1 MLCGNIEGKDRFSF
15 SLLLCFEEILLFIR
29 DTYSIVL
36 FKANNRDKIAYEI
49 ENGDFADIRIDGIDY
64 ALWFN
69 ERNERIIEIPRSNAL
84 CVYIYIS
91 TLKLGDASRRIS
103 YIEDKIRIFEFEKR
117 SKAIDDL
124 IGMIIFSKLLFF

>member
-1 MLCGNIEGKDRFSF
+1 MESITHSGSTRETRE
-15 SLLLCFEEILLFIR
+15 LLKYHEA
-29 DTYSIVL
+29 T
-36 FKANNRDKIAYEI
+36 
-49 ENGDFADIRIDGIDY
+49 
-64 ALWFN
+64 
-69 ERNERIIEIPRSNAL
+69 L
-84 CVYIYIS
+84 CVCIYIYIS

>member
-1 MLCGNIEGKDRFSF
+1 MFHIYIRKVLCGNIEGKDRFSF

-64 ALWFN
+64 AFWFN

-91 TLKLGDASRRIS
+91 
-103 YIEDKIRIFEFEKR
+103 
-117 SKAIDDL
+117 
-124 IGMIIFSKLLFF
+124 LL